1 LLARVG
7 RCDWMRTRRQFVTFL
22 SAATAAWPLRSGAQE
37 QMPKVG
43 LLRTNAPPDPF
54 VDAFRDG
61 MRRLGYEEG
70 HTVLYET
77 RWAEGQPD
85 RLPILAAELNALNVD
100 IILTGGDAAILAA
113 QNAAPATPIVMGAS
127 NDPVGAGFAHSLGR
141 PGGMVTGLTIFSK
154 ELSQKRLELFRETV
168 PSLARVAVLIN
179 PSFPA
184 ALSEM
189 KATEDAAQLLGIT
202 MQPVTASHVDELERA
217 LNSLTN
223 TKVDGL
229 ITLADPFFTAH
240 RGHIVDLANAARVPT
255 MLHWREFVQAGGLL
269 SYGPDNVDLYRRA
282 ANFVDK
288 ILKGA
293 KPGDLPIEQPTR
305 FVLAVNLQT
314 ARTLGI
320 TVPQSILF
328 RADEVIE

>member
-1 LLARVG
+1 MKRRTFITLLGGA
-7 RCDWMRTRRQFVTFL
+7 
-22 SAATAAWPLRSGAQE
+22 AAWPLRTGAQE
-37 QMPKVG
+37 RIPKIG

-61 MRRLGYEEG
+61 MRRLGYEDG
-70 HTVLYET
+70 QTVLYET
-77 RWAEGQPD
+77 RWAEGKPD
-85 RLPILAAELNALNVD
+85 RLPVLAAELTALNVD
-100 IILTGGDAAILAA
+100 IILTGGDTAIRAA

-127 NDPVGAGFAHSLGR
+127 NDPVGAGFAHSLAR
-141 PGGMVTGLTIFSK
+141 PGGTVTGITIFSK

-184 ALSEM
+184 ALSET
-189 KATEDAAQLLGIT
+189 KATEEAAQLLGIT
-202 MQPVTASHVDELERA
+202 MQPVTASRVDELERA
-217 LNSLTN
+217 LKSLTN
-223 TKVDGL
+223 SKVDGL

-240 RGHIVDLANAARVPT
+240 RGRIVDLANAARLPT

-288 ILKGA
+288 ILKVA
-293 KPGDLPIEQPTR
+293 KPGDLPIEQPTK
-305 FVLAVNLQT
+305 FVLAINLKT

-320 TVPQSILF
+320 TVPQSVLF

>member
-1 LLARVG
+1 MRRRAFITLLGGA
-7 RCDWMRTRRQFVTFL
+7 
-22 SAATAAWPLRSGAQE
+22 AAWPLRTGAQE
-37 QMPKVG
+37 RIPKIG

-61 MRRLGYEEG
+61 MRRLGYEDG
-70 HTVLYET
+70 QTVLYET
-77 RWAEGQPD
+77 RWAEGKPD
-85 RLPILAAELNALNVD
+85 RLPVLAAELTALNVD
-100 IILTGGDAAILAA
+100 IILTGGDTAIRAA

-127 NDPVGAGFAHSLGR
+127 NDPVGAGFAHSLAR
-141 PGGMVTGLTIFSK
+141 PGGTVTGITIFSK

-184 ALSEM
+184 ALSET
-189 KATEDAAQLLGIT
+189 KATEEAAQLLGIT
-202 MQPVTASHVDELERA
+202 MQPVTASRVDELERA
-217 LNSLTN
+217 LKSLTN
-223 TKVDGL
+223 SKVDGL

-240 RGHIVDLANAARVPT
+240 RGRIVDLANAARLPT

-288 ILKGA
+288 ILKVA
-293 KPGDLPIEQPTR
+293 KPGDLPIEQPTK
-305 FVLAVNLQT
+305 FVLAINLKT

-320 TVPQSILF
+320 TVPQSVLF

>member
-1 LLARVG
+1 MRRRTFITLLGGA
-7 RCDWMRTRRQFVTFL
+7 
-22 SAATAAWPLRSGAQE
+22 AAWPLRTGAQE
-37 QMPKVG
+37 RIPKIG

-61 MRRLGYEEG
+61 MRTLGYEDG
-70 HTVLYET
+70 QTVLYET
-77 RWAEGQPD
+77 RWAEGKPD
-85 RLPILAAELNALNVD
+85 RLPVLAAELTALNVD
-100 IILTGGDAAILAA
+100 IILTGGDTAIRAA

-127 NDPVGAGFAHSLGR
+127 NDPVGAGFAHSLAR
-141 PGGMVTGLTIFSK
+141 PGGTVTGITIFSK

-184 ALSEM
+184 ALSET
-189 KATEDAAQLLGIT
+189 KATEEAAQLLGIT
-202 MQPVTASHVDELERA
+202 MQPVTASRVDELERA
-217 LNSLTN
+217 LKSLTN
-223 TKVDGL
+223 SKVDGL

-240 RGHIVDLANAARVPT
+240 RGRIVDLANAARLPT

-293 KPGDLPIEQPTR
+293 KPGDLPIEQPTK
-305 FVLAVNLQT
+305 FVLAINLKT

-320 TVPQSILF
+320 TVPQSVLF

>member
-1 LLARVG
+1 MRRRTFITLLGGA
-7 RCDWMRTRRQFVTFL
+7 
-22 SAATAAWPLRSGAQE
+22 AAWPLRTGAQE
-37 QMPKVG
+37 RIPKIG

-61 MRRLGYEEG
+61 MRTLGYEDG
-70 HTVLYET
+70 QTVLYET
-77 RWAEGQPD
+77 RWAEGKPD
-85 RLPILAAELNALNVD
+85 RLPVLAAELTALNVD
-100 IILTGGDAAILAA
+100 IILTGGDTAIRAA

-127 NDPVGAGFAHSLGR
+127 NDPVGAGFAHSLAR
-141 PGGMVTGLTIFSK
+141 PGGTVTGITIFSK

-184 ALSEM
+184 ALSET
-189 KATEDAAQLLGIT
+189 KATEEAAQLLGIT
-202 MQPVTASHVDELERA
+202 MQPVTASRVDELEHA
-217 LNSLTN
+217 LKSLTN
-223 TKVDGL
+223 SKVDGL

-240 RGHIVDLANAARVPT
+240 RGRIVDLANAARLPT

-269 SYGPDNVDLYRRA
+269 SYGPDNVELYRRA

-293 KPGDLPIEQPTR
+293 KPGDLPIEQPTK
-305 FVLAVNLQT
+305 FVLAINLKT

-320 TVPQSILF
+320 TVPQSVLF

>member
-1 LLARVG
+1 MRRRDFITLLG
-7 RCDWMRTRRQFVTFL
+7 G
-22 SAATAAWPLRSGAQE
+22 ATAAWPLAARGQQE
-37 QMPKVG
+37 RIPKIG

-61 MRRLGYEEG
+61 MRTLGYEEG

-77 RWAEGQPD
+77 RWAEGKPD
-85 RLPILAAELNALNVD
+85 RLPVLAAELTALNVD
-100 IILTGGDAAILAA
+100 IILTGGDTAIHAA

-127 NDPVGAGFAHSLGR
+127 NDPVGAGFAHSLAR
-141 PGGMVTGLTIFSK
+141 PGGMVTGSTIFSK

-168 PSLARVAVLIN
+168 PSLAQVAVLIN

-184 ALSEM
+184 ALSET
-189 KATEDAAQLLGIT
+189 KATEEAAQILGIT
-202 MQPVTASHVDELERA
+202 MQPVTASGVDELERA
-217 LNSLTN
+217 LKSLTN
-223 TKVDGL
+223 SKVDGL

-240 RGHIVDLANAARVPT
+240 RGRIVDLVNAARLPT

-269 SYGPDNVDLYRRA
+269 SYGPDNVELYRRA

-293 KPGDLPIEQPTR
+293 RPGDLPIEQPTK
-305 FVLAVNLQT
+305 FVLAINLKT

-320 TVPQSILF
+320 AVPQSVLF